1 MILRNSVRI
10 LPLPVC
16 VALMALLTMTGA
28 YGQSIVKGKAI
39 FKGTAPKMRVI
50 SMEADSVCA
59 AKHSSAPVHAE
70 TLIVKPDGS
79 LKDVFVYVS
88 KGLEGKNFPPPAA
101 AVVLDQNGCMYAPHV
116 FGILAGQQ
124 LKVVN
129 SDATTHNV
137 HAMAEVNQEFNVGQH
152 AGQPPIVKT
161 FPKPEVTIPLICNQH
176 PWMKAVAHVMSNPY
190 FAVSDADGA
199 FEIKGLPA
207 GTYTITAIHEKYGS
221 SSQTVTV
228 AAGKP
233 SAPLTF
239 TFSAGTSSQ
248 LSPLQVL
255 PAIMI
260 E

>member
-1 MILRNSVRI
+1 MD
-10 LPLPVC
+10 
-16 VALMALLTMTGA
+16 
-28 YGQSIVKGKAI
+28 
-39 FKGTAPKMRVI
+39 
-50 SMEADSVCA
+50 ADPVCA
-59 AKHSSAPVHAE
+59 AKHSAGPVYSE
-70 TLIVKPDGS
+70 TLVVKDALWAS
-79 LKDVFVYVS
+79 LKNVFVYVS

-124 LKVVN
+124 MKVVN

-137 HAMAEVNQEFNVGQH
+137 HAMAEVNQDFNVGQH

-176 PWMKAVAHVMSNPY
+176 PWMKAVAHVVSNPY

-221 SSQTVTV
+221 DSQTVTV
-228 AAGKP
+228 AAGKAT
-233 SAPLTF
+233 APLTF
-239 TFSAGTSSQ
+239 TFTAGKASQ
-248 LSPLQVL
+248 PGPFKLL
-255 PAIMI
+255 PAMLI
-260 E
+260 EHDGRMSQ